1 MEEEEK
7 PRILQVAGKLCGWT
21 VRETLQHPDELNSA
35 AGNVAVLC
43 WLDLLSGHH
52 SVSLSSSG
60 TGPEALIKMHLYFA
74 CCLSYFCV
82 VFPFFSKVKMME
94 LQSPETK

>member
-35 AGNVAVLC
+35 AGNVAVFF
-43 WLDLLSGHH
+43 WFG
-52 SVSLSSSG
+52 
-60 TGPEALIKMHLYFA
+60 LICSQVTTRYH
-74 CCLSYFCV
+74 
-82 VFPFFSKVKMME
+82 
-94 LQSPETK
+94 